1 MKYLDEYRNE
11 ALAQKIVDRIGIYVW
26 GMKITACGQW
36 LTYINLD

>member
-1 MKYLDEYRNE
+1 MYLEGQDR

-26 GMKITACGQW
+26 GMKITACGQR